1 MPSRSM
7 PRILD
12 AKTLRVVWTIL
23 VVGGAFALVYLLRTV
38 LFVLAFSVVFAY
50 LIFPL
55 VKLVERGLPRSTRR
69 PLAIGV
75 VYLVLVAA
83 LSTLVALV
91 GPPLGRELAALGQQ
105 FPEMSEPIRSGGVIS
120 NIFPRWAGA
129 EILDDLVR
137 AYLPQVVEYA
147 QHGLTGA
154 LGWLSGAWVVIM
166 IPIFAFFFLRYAEGL
181 AESVPVAITARGGR
195 RVLSE
200 RIAHDRLSVLG
211 LSVRP
216 LLLPRA
222 LPSVV
227 RPTLPLLARL

>member
-83 LSTLVALV
+83 L
-91 GPPLGRELAALGQQ
+91 
-105 FPEMSEPIRSGGVIS
+105 RSGAS
-120 NIFPRWAGA
+120 
-129 EILDDLVR
+129 
-137 AYLPQVVEYA
+137 LPPSA
-147 QHGLTGA
+147 RSSRRCPNR
-154 LGWLSGAWVVIM
+154 SGAG
-166 IPIFAFFFLRYAEGL
+166 E
-181 AESVPVAITARGGR
+181 
-195 RVLSE
+195 
-200 RIAHDRLSVLG
+200 
-211 LSVRP
+211 
-216 LLLPRA
+216 
-222 LPSVV
+222 
-227 RPTLPLLARL
+227 

>member
-38 LFVLAFSVVFAY
+38 LFVLAFSVVVAY
-50 LIFPL
+50 LIITL

-83 LSTLVALV
+83 L
-91 GPPLGRELAALGQQ
+91 GQK
-105 FPEMSEPIRSGGVIS
+105 FPEMSEQIRSGRVIS

-147 QHGLTGA
+147 Q
-154 LGWLSGAWVVIM
+154 
-166 IPIFAFFFLRYAEGL
+166 
-181 AESVPVAITARGGR
+181 
-195 RVLSE
+195 
-200 RIAHDRLSVLG
+200 
-211 LSVRP
+211 
-216 LLLPRA
+216 
-222 LPSVV
+222 
-227 RPTLPLLARL
+227 